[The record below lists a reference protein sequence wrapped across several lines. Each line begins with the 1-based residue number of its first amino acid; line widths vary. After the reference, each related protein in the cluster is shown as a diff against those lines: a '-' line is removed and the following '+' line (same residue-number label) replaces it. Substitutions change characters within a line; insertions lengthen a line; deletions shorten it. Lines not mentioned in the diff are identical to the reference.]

1 MDHRRQ
7 RPAGAETSKDTAII
21 AQKKTAGLSEEFEAL
36 FAGTRAAFSQER
48 TFLRARTLA
57 ISSLVGLGRRTVSGM
72 LCTSA
77 QQFTDWSAA
86 YRLFAHE
93 RFDRESLFE
102 PVKSAVLESLAP
114 EEPLVMLM
122 DDTLIRK
129 RGRKVHGTAWR
140 RDPLGPPFSI
150 NFIWGQR
157 FLQLSAALPDRRCM
171 GRACAVPVDFI
182 HAPTAEKPKRNAPP
196 QAWDA
201 YRQRQSVTR
210 ISAVGAYA
218 LYNTRHHLDTQGQV
232 RHLICAVDGG
242 FTNRTVFRAI
252 PENTT
257 LIGRIRK
264 DAKLFTPPDEHVG
277 TRRGRPR
284 WYGAA
289 LPTPEHIRQ
298 DDSIPWK
305 KVEAFAAGTR
315 HTFEVKSMPAVRWAG
330 TGNRTVHVLII
341 RPLAYRPRKGAR
353 LLYRD
358 PVYLLCSDPALPLS
372 QLLQSYLWRWEIE
385 LNFRD
390 EKTLLGIGQ
399 AQVRT
404 VASVEKVPSLV
415 VAAYAMLLLAGTSV
429 SDSSK
434 ILPRPKWQ
442 RPQVTERFTTQQLI
456 GLLRSQLWEKAMMV
470 NLRHFASTAR
480 QARTPLN
487 FENSLASAVC
497 YATN

>member
-1 MDHRRQ
+1 
-7 RPAGAETSKDTAII
+7 
-21 AQKKTAGLSEEFEAL
+21 
-36 FAGTRAAFSQER
+36 
-48 TFLRARTLA
+48 
-57 ISSLVGLGRRTVSGM
+57 M

-86 YRLFAHE
+86 YRLFAHA
-93 RFDRESLFE
+93 RFDHDSLFE
-102 PVKSAVLESLAP
+102 PVKRAVLESLAP
-114 EEPLVMLM
+114 KEPLVMLM

-140 RDPLGPPFSI
+140 RDPLGPPFCT
-150 NFIWGQR
+150 NFVWGQR

-171 GRACAVPVDFI
+171 GRACAVPVDCI

-196 QAWDA
+196 QAWDE
-201 YRQRQSVTR
+201 YRQKQSVTK
-210 ISAVGAYA
+210 ISAVGTHA
-218 LYNTRHHLDTQGQV
+218 LYNTRRHLDAQGQE
-232 RHLICAVDGG
+232 RTLICAVDGG
-242 FTNRTVFRAI
+242 FTNRTVFRDI
-252 PENTT
+252 PEKTT

-264 DAKLFTPPDEHVG
+264 DANLFAPPDEEVVS
-277 TRRGRPR
+277 RRGRPR
-284 WYGAA
+284 WYGKA

-298 DDSIPWK
+298 DDSIPWE

-315 HTFEVKSMPAVRWAG
+315 HSFEVKSMPAVRWVG
-330 TGNRTVHVLII
+330 TGKRTVHVLII

-358 PVYLLCSDPALPLS
+358 PVYLLCTDPALPLA
-372 QLLQSYLWRWEIE
+372 QLLQAYLWRWEIE

-390 EKTLLGIGQ
+390 EKTLLGVGQ

-404 VASVEKVPSLV
+404 AASVEKVPALV
-415 VAAYAMLLLAGTSV
+415 VAAYAMLLLAGASV

-442 RPQVTERFTTQQLI
+442 RPQTAERCTTQHLI
-456 GLLRSQLWEKAMMV
+456 GLLRSQLWEKAMMT
-470 NLRHFASTAR
+470 NLRHFASAAHST
-480 QARTPLN
+480 RTQIN

-497 YATN
+497 YAAN